1 MDYKAIGL
9 KAGLE
14 CHQQLNTKKLFC
26 NCESETTEEAGDF
39 VIHRKLRP
47 VVSEN
52 GEFDK
57 ASLQEYKK
65 MREYIYEGF
74 YKNTCLVELDEEPPH
89 RINQDALRTVLEVAS
104 KTNSDIFDICF
115 VMRKIVIDG
124 SNTSGFQR
132 TALIAQ
138 NGFLDIGQKKVRVSC
153 ICLEEDAAK
162 NAETTSHFIRYKL
175 DRLGIPLIE
184 FTTEPD
190 LETPAEVKACAEKI
204 GELFR
209 ITGKA
214 KRGLGSIRQ
223 DVNVSISEGARVE
236 IKGVQYLDLIDK
248 YVEIEANRQLKLI
261 EIKNKLNKMNLH
273 SKQKLIVWDVTQELE
288 KSESKKIKESIS
300 KGSIALAF
308 VLQGFKEILGTEIQP
323 NKRVGTEI
331 SCYVKAKT
339 KAHGLLHIDELPN
352 YGIEKN
358 TVEEIKNKLKM
369 QENDAFVII
378 VEEPKVAEQAVK
390 VAYDRCMELF
400 EGVPK
405 ETRNPLPDG
414 TTEYSRPLAGAARM
428 YPETDIP
435 SIEINKTELSH
446 IKNNLPMWYSERIE
460 KYIMHGLNKQMSES
474 VAKSN
479 YAKDFEAL
487 LGKYNTI
494 SLCDFFAQLPE
505 KYELEKYLWILNAEK
520 ENKIDRKDFKEI
532 IAKMENKISK
542 EDILASMIKS
552 ELDADSKK
560 IILSVIESRKDFIKE
575 KKENALNPLMGI
587 ALKEILAKTGKKP
600 DMKQLSDFIKE
611 EIKKIK

>member
-1 MDYKAIGL
+1 MDYKSIGL

-39 VIHRKLRP
+39 LVHRKLRP
-47 VVSEN
+47 VVSET

-57 ASLQEYKK
+57 AALQEYKK

-89 RINQDALRTVLEVAS
+89 RINNDALKTVLEVAT
-104 KTNSDIFDICF
+104 KTNSDVFDTAF

-138 NGFLDIGQKKVRVSC
+138 NGFLNVGPKKVRVSC

-162 NAETTSHFIRYKL
+162 QVETTLHYIKYKL

-190 LETPAEVKACAEKI
+190 LETPEEVKKCAEKI

-209 ITGKA
+209 ITGRA

-223 DVNVSISEGARVE
+223 DVNISIKDGARVE

-261 EIKNKLNKMNLH
+261 EIKNNLH
-273 SKQKLIVWDVTQELE
+273 KAHLQSKQKLIVWDITSELE
-288 KSESKKIKESIS
+288 KSESKRIKESIS
-300 KGSIALAF
+300 KGLVALAF
-308 VLQGFKEILGTEIQP
+308 VLQGFKGILGTEIQP

-331 SCYVKAKT
+331 SGYVKAKT
-339 KAHGLLHIDELPN
+339 KALGLLHSDELPN
-352 YGIEKN
+352 YGIGQN
-358 TVEEIKNKLKM
+358 VVDEIKEKLKM
-369 QENDAFVII
+369 QKEDAFIII
-378 VEEPKVAEQAVK
+378 VEDKKTVETAIKVAFERA
-390 VAYDRCMELF
+390 MELF

-414 TTEYSRPLAGAARM
+414 TTEYSRPLPGAARM

-435 SIEINKTELSH
+435 PIEINKTELLH
-446 IKNNLPMWYSERIE
+446 IKNNLPMWYSERLE
-460 KYIMHGLNKQMSES
+460 KYQMYGLNKQMSEA

-479 YAKDFEAL
+479 YAKDFESL
-487 LGKYNTI
+487 LGKYNII

-505 KYELEKYLWILNAEK
+505 KYNLEKYLWILDAEK
-520 ENKIDRKDFKEI
+520 EEKINRKDLHNAIQELQKGKTKE
-532 IAKMENKISK
+532 E
-542 EDILASMIKS
+542 ILLLLLKS
-552 ELDADSKK
+552 ELDSATKN
-560 IILSVIESRKDFIKE
+560 IILTVLNQNKDFIKQ
-575 KKENALNPLMGI
+575 KGENALNPMMGSCM
-587 ALKEILAKTGKKP
+587 KEILAKTGKKP

-611 EIKKIK
+611 EIKK